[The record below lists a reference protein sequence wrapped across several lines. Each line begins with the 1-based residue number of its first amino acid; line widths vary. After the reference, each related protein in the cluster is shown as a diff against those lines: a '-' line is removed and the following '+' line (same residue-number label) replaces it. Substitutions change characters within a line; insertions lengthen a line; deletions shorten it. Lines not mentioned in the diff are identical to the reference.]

1 MQQPVISIRNLT
13 SAYGEHIILN
23 NISLDIFPEQI
34 TVILGVSGCGKTTLL
49 KHCVGLL
56 KPQQGSVRLFGE
68 EISTLEDE
76 PLYRLLQKT
85 GVLFQNGALLN
96 SLPLSENLAIPYQQ
110 HTQFPDSLIEHLV
123 RSKLHLV
130 DLEPF
135 YDYLPSELSGGMRKR
150 AALARAIALDP
161 QILFADEPAAGLD
174 PVTAAGLD
182 RLLVSLKEKLGMTLV
197 TVTHE
202 VGSIKRIAD
211 RAVYLHEGRIIFDGS
226 LSEALHSPI
235 PELKAFFTGAVPEI
249 KQK

>member
-13 SAYGEHIILN
+13 SGYDERIILN
-23 NISLDIFPEQI
+23 DISLDIFPEQI
-34 TVILGVSGCGKTTLL
+34 TVILGISGCGKTTLL

-56 KPQQGSVRLFGE
+56 KAQQGSVRLFGE
-68 EISTLEDE
+68 EIGSLEDE
-76 PLYRLLQKT
+76 KLYRLLRKT

-110 HTQFPDSLIEHLV
+110 HTQLPDSLIEHLI

-130 DLEPF
+130 GLEQA

-174 PVTAAGLD
+174 PVTAAALD
-182 RLLVSLKEKLGMTLV
+182 RLLVSLKEKMGMTLV
-197 TVTHE
+197 AVTHE

-211 RAVYLHEGRIIFDGS
+211 RAVYLHEGRILFDGRLQEAMRS
-226 LSEALHSPI
+226 PLPQLKSFFASEALS
-235 PELKAFFTGAVPEI
+235 
-249 KQK
+249 